1 MNIKRDYKPKTT
13 WKSRQRLRLHGLV
26 VITLVIVGLLGS
38 LLAYLSSDTS
48 TKAVPTSMTADSSEH
63 GSTPKKEVSV
73 SPPKPKYDFYRLL
86 PEQKLILSEEESK
99 QDTIKSTP
107 QLSPQQKTVSTAAS
121 PTTSPPTE
129 SAIQANSPV
138 TASEKTATRYVV
150 QAGSFRN
157 PIDADRRKASIAFLG
172 IAAHIET
179 VRKNDG
185 SKLHRVRIGPVSGI
199 NKVKALRQRL
209 QENNIQSIAIKT
221 N

>member
-1 MNIKRDYKPKTT
+1 MSIKRDYKPKTT

-38 LLAYLSSDTS
+38 LLAYLRSDTH
-48 TKAVPTSMTADSSEH
+48 TKTVPTSTMANSSEH
-63 GSTPKKEVSV
+63 GSTPKKVSV
-73 SPPKPKYDFYRLL
+73 SPPKPKYDFYELL
-86 PEQKLILSEEESK
+86 PERKLILSENELK
-99 QDTIKSTP
+99 QDTPKSTQ
-107 QLSPQQKTVSTAAS
+107 QLSPQQKTISKAAS
-121 PTTSPPTE
+121 LATASPTE

-138 TASEKTATRYVV
+138 NASEKTVTRYLV
-150 QAGSFRN
+150 QAGSFSN

-199 NKVKALRQRL
+199 NRVKELRQRL

>member
-1 MNIKRDYKPKTT
+1 MSIKRDYKPKTT

-38 LLAYLSSDTS
+38 LLAYLRSDTP
-48 TKAVPTSMTADSSEH
+48 TKAVPTSTTADSSEH
-63 GSTPKKEVSV
+63 GATPKKVSV
-73 SPPKPKYDFYRLL
+73 YPPKPKYDFYKLL
-86 PEQKLILSEEESK
+86 PERKLIIPEEELK
-99 QDTIKSTP
+99 QDTTKSTQ
-107 QLSPQQKTVSTAAS
+107 QLSPRQETISKAAS
-121 PTTSPPTE
+121 PATSSPTE

-138 TASEKTATRYVV
+138 TAFEGAVTRYIV

-157 PIDADRRKASIAFLG
+157 HIDADRRKASIAFLG